1 MFSSSLVKV
10 FYDNAFLDYSHSPNH
25 PESPERLRHTVSE
38 LKRLNCDVEFMKPRT
53 ATLSELLAVHSSAYV
68 EGIRRRSIA
77 WADEETPVHSQTFNI
92 ASLAAGASIN
102 ALETAIET
110 GTTTMALVRP
120 PGHHAGISHGGGFCY
135 FNNVAVAAR
144 KANLDRIA
152 IVDIDVH
159 HGNGTSEI
167 FYDTDKVLYVSTHQR
182 GIYPGTGKVEEVGKG
197 DGEGFNLNIPLRAGS
212 GDATFLF
219 ALDSLVIPVLQAYAP
234 RAVIVSLG
242 VDSHYLDPLASLLL
256 STLGYLEVLKRLTE
270 TVKSTALILEGGY
283 NIEAVF
289 DVIQGAIQVANGIE
303 HKVQFSHIEDTI
315 AMGSGD
321 VMNALHLSKT
331 FWNI

>member
-1 MFSSSLVKV
+1 
-10 FYDNAFLDYSHSPNH
+10 
-25 PESPERLRHTVSE
+25 
-38 LKRLNCDVEFMKPRT
+38 MKPRI

-68 EGIRRRSIA
+68 EGIRKRSIA
-77 WADEETPVHSQTFNI
+77 WVDEETPVHSQTFNI

-182 GIYPGTGKVEEVGKG
+182 GIYPGTGKIEEVGKG

-219 ALDSLVIPVLQAYAP
+219 AIDSLVIPVLQAYEP
-234 RAVIVSLG
+234 RAILVSLG

-256 STLGYLEVLKRLTE
+256 STSGYVEILKQISSMSRPCTF
-270 TVKSTALILEGGY
+270 VLEGGY

-289 DVIQGAIQVANGIE
+289 DVVNGAINIGKGVEQGAKHNQA
-303 HKVQFSHIEDTI
+303 EDTKMVGHVDVLS
-315 AMGSGD
+315 AMRFFKRYWQS
-321 VMNALHLSKT
+321 
-331 FWNI
+331 